1 VTGDDI
7 AGNRGGTMNHNMT
20 QGTRGPLARISRR
33 IATIVADCNY
43 AQARLTNLRNT
54 PERFRPW
61 GS

>member
-1 VTGDDI
+1 MTGDDI
-7 AGNRGGTMNHNMT
+7 AGNRGGTMNHTMT
-20 QGTRGPLARISRR
+20 QGIRGPLARIGRR

-43 AQARLTNLRNT
+43 AQTRLTSLRNT